1 MRTYIALALLVCA
14 GSPLAAQ
21 RTTGR
26 IEGQVTD
33 SVHMGPLADAE
44 VTATRVG
51 VARETTFVVKTDRR
65 GRFVFDSL
73 DAGRYAMRFA
83 SPMLDSLQF
92 GGSPTLVDVPLDGS
106 ARTAL
111 AVPSGETLRSLA
123 CPGVVFPAGTGALLG
138 IVSDA
143 DTDKPL
149 VGAQIAVAWSKLELD
164 SAKGIVADDRAAK
177 VTVDANGQYR
187 MCGLPT
193 NDPLLL
199 QVQHNGKAGAVLR
212 TRIADASGVL
222 VRDLSFSAAGASLL
236 ADTTS
241 DAPPAVGTARLYGTV
256 RDSRGSPVPGAQ
268 VRVLGTTASMRA
280 DARGAYAFADL
291 PGGTQELEVRQ
302 FGFGVVR
309 GPAELRSGQRR
320 RLDIQLE
327 KIASL
332 DAMKVVAASASRYP
346 EFEQRRRETIGGR
359 FLDETQI
366 RKMHFTKVVDY
377 VNLLPGFVARHD
389 RYNDMRV
396 TSMRY
401 PGCEPAMLVN
411 DLPVGDLMELPPP
424 EMLGAIEVYVT
435 TAGAPPNH
443 RSPCG
448 TIVFWSKR

>member
-1 MRTYIALALLVCA
+1 MRTSIALTLLACA
-14 GSPLAAQ
+14 APSLAAQ
-21 RTTGR
+21 RPTGR

-33 SVHMGPLADAE
+33 SVHMGPVADAQ

-51 VARETTFVVKTDRR
+51 SARETTFVAKTDRR
-65 GRFVFDSL
+65 GRFRFDSL

-83 SPMLDSLQF
+83 SPLLDSLQY
-92 GGSPTLVDVPLDGS
+92 GGTATLVDVTMDGS
-106 ARTAL
+106 ARALL

-143 DTDKPL
+143 ETDKPL
-149 VGAQIAVAWSKLELD
+149 AGAQVAVAWSKLELD

-177 VTVDANGQYR
+177 VTVDPSGQFR

-199 QVQHNGKAGAVLR
+199 QVQHKGRAGAVLR
-212 TRIADASGVL
+212 MRIADAPGVL
-222 VRDLSFSAAGASLL
+222 VRDLSFSAAGAGLL
-236 ADTTS
+236 SDTTS
-241 DAPPAVGTARLYGTV
+241 DPAPATGTARLYGTV
-256 RDSRGSPVPGAQ
+256 RDSKGNPVPGAQ
-268 VRVLGTTASMRA
+268 VRVLGTAASMRSN
-280 DARGAYAFADL
+280 ARGEYAFAEL
-291 PGGTQELEVRQ
+291 PGGTQEVEVRQ

-309 GPAELRSGQRR
+309 GPADLRSGQRT
-320 RLDIQLE
+320 RLDVQLE
-327 KIASL
+327 KVASL

-346 EFEQRRRETIGGR
+346 EFEQRRREAIGGR
-359 FLDETQI
+359 FLDEAQI
-366 RKMHFTKVVDY
+366 KKMHFNKVVDY
-377 VNLLPGFVARHD
+377 VNLLPGFVALHE
-389 RYNDMRV
+389 RYADMRV

-401 PGCEPAMLVN
+401 PGCQPAMLVN
-411 DLPVGDLMELPPP
+411 DLPVSNLMELPPP

>member
-1 MRTYIALALLVCA
+1 MRTYIALTLLVCA
-14 GSPLAAQ
+14 ASPLGAQ

-33 SVHMGPLADAE
+33 SVHMSPLADAR
-44 VTATRVG
+44 VMATRVG
-51 VARETTFVVKTDRR
+51 AARETTFVAKTDRR
-65 GRFVFDSL
+65 GRFRFDSL

-83 SPMLDSLQF
+83 SPLLDSLQY
-92 GGSPTLVDVPLDGS
+92 GGIATLVDVPVDGA
-106 ARTAL
+106 ARAAL

-143 DTDKPL
+143 ETDKPL
-149 VGAQIAVAWSKLELD
+149 AGAQVAVAWSKLELD

-177 VTVDANGQYR
+177 VTVDPSGQFR

-199 QVQHNGKAGAVLR
+199 QVQHDGRAGAVLR
-212 TRIADASGVL
+212 MRIADAPGVL
-222 VRDLSFSAAGASLL
+222 VRDLSFSASGASLL
-236 ADTTS
+236 SDTTN
-241 DAPPAVGTARLYGTV
+241 DPAPALGTARLYGTV
-256 RDSRGSPVPGAQ
+256 RDSKGNPVPGAQ

-280 DARGAYAFADL
+280 DERGGYAFADL
-291 PGGTQELEVRQ
+291 PGGTQEVEVRQ
-302 FGFGVVR
+302 FGFGVIR
-309 GPAELRSGQRR
+309 GPAELRSGQRT
-320 RLDIQLE
+320 RLDVQLE

-332 DAMKVVAASASRYP
+332 EAMKVVATSASRYP
-346 EFEQRRRETIGGR
+346 EFEQRRRESIGGR
-359 FLDETQI
+359 FLDEAQI
-366 RKMHFTKVVDY
+366 KKMHFNKVVDY
-377 VNLLPGFVARHD
+377 VNLLPGFVALHD
-389 RYNDMRV
+389 RYNDPHV

-401 PGCEPAMLVN
+401 PGCQPAMLVN
-411 DLPVGDLMELPPP
+411 DLPISNLMELPPP

>member
-1 MRTYIALALLVCA
+1 MRTSIALTLLACA
-14 GSPLAAQ
+14 APSLAAQ
-21 RTTGR
+21 RPTGR

-33 SVHMGPLADAE
+33 SVHMGPLADAQ

-51 VARETTFVVKTDRR
+51 SARETTFVAKTDRR
-65 GRFVFDSL
+65 GRFRFDSL

-83 SPMLDSLQF
+83 SPLLDSLQY
-92 GGSPTLVDVPLDGS
+92 GGTATLVDVTMDGS
-106 ARTAL
+106 ARALL

-143 DTDKPL
+143 ETDKPL
-149 VGAQIAVAWSKLELD
+149 AGAQVAVAWSKLELD

-177 VTVDANGQYR
+177 VTVDPSGQFR

-199 QVQHNGKAGAVLR
+199 QVQHKGRAGAVLR
-212 TRIADASGVL
+212 MRIADAPGVL
-222 VRDLSFSAAGASLL
+222 VRDLSFSAAGAGLL
-236 ADTTS
+236 SDTTS
-241 DAPPAVGTARLYGTV
+241 DPAPATGTARLYGTV
-256 RDSRGSPVPGAQ
+256 RDSKGNPVPGAQ
-268 VRVLGTTASMRA
+268 VRVLGTAASMRSN
-280 DARGAYAFADL
+280 ARGEYAFAEL
-291 PGGTQELEVRQ
+291 PGGTQEVEVRQ

-309 GPAELRSGQRR
+309 GPADLRSGQRT
-320 RLDIQLE
+320 RLDVQLE
-327 KIASL
+327 KVASL

-346 EFEQRRRETIGGR
+346 EFEQRRREAIGGR
-359 FLDETQI
+359 FLDEAQI
-366 RKMHFTKVVDY
+366 KKMHFNKVVDY
-377 VNLLPGFVARHD
+377 VNLLPGFVALHE
-389 RYNDMRV
+389 RYADMRV

-401 PGCEPAMLVN
+401 PGCQPAMLVN
-411 DLPVGDLMELPPP
+411 DLPVSNLMELPPP

>member
-1 MRTYIALALLVCA
+1 MRTSIALTLLACA
-14 GSPLAAQ
+14 APSLAAQ
-21 RTTGR
+21 RPTGR

-33 SVHMGPLADAE
+33 SVHMGPLADAQ

-51 VARETTFVVKTDRR
+51 SARETTFVAKTDRR
-65 GRFVFDSL
+65 GRFRFDSL

-83 SPMLDSLQF
+83 SPLLDSLQY
-92 GGSPTLVDVPLDGS
+92 GGTATLVDVTDGS
-106 ARTAL
+106 ARALL

-143 DTDKPL
+143 ETDKPL
-149 VGAQIAVAWSKLELD
+149 AGAQVAVAWSKLELD

-177 VTVDANGQYR
+177 VTVDPSGQFR

-199 QVQHNGKAGAVLR
+199 QVQHKGRAGAVLR
-212 TRIADASGVL
+212 MRIAEAPGVL
-222 VRDLSFSAAGASLL
+222 VRDLSFSAAGAGLL
-236 ADTTS
+236 SDTTS
-241 DAPPAVGTARLYGTV
+241 DPAPATGTARLYGTV
-256 RDSRGSPVPGAQ
+256 RDSKGNPVPGAQ
-268 VRVLGTTASMRA
+268 VRVLGTAASMRSN
-280 DARGAYAFADL
+280 ARGEYAFAEL
-291 PGGTQELEVRQ
+291 PGGTQEVEVRQ

-309 GPAELRSGQRR
+309 GPADLRSGQRT
-320 RLDIQLE
+320 RLDVQLE
-327 KIASL
+327 KVASL

-346 EFEQRRRETIGGR
+346 EFEQRRREAIGGR
-359 FLDETQI
+359 FLDEAQI
-366 RKMHFTKVVDY
+366 KKMHFNKVVDY
-377 VNLLPGFVARHD
+377 VNLLPGFVALHE
-389 RYNDMRV
+389 RYADMRV

-401 PGCEPAMLVN
+401 PGCQPAMLVN
-411 DLPVGDLMELPPP
+411 DLPVSNLMELPPP

>member
-1 MRTYIALALLVCA
+1 MRTFIALALLVCA
-14 GSPLAAQ
+14 ASPLAAQ

-51 VARETTFVVKTDRR
+51 AARETTFVAKTDRR
-65 GRFVFDSL
+65 GRFRFDSL

-83 SPMLDSLQF
+83 SPLLDSLQY
-92 GGSPTLVDVPLDGS
+92 GGSAMLVDVPVDG
-106 ARTAL
+106 ATRAAL

-143 DTDKPL
+143 ETDRPL
-149 VGAQIAVAWSKLELD
+149 AGAQIAVAWSKLELD
-164 SAKGIVADDRAAK
+164 STKGIVADDRAAK
-177 VTVDANGQYR
+177 VTADASGQYR

-199 QVQHNGKAGAVLR
+199 QVQHNGRAGAVLR
-212 TRIADASGVL
+212 MRIADAQGVL

-236 ADTTS
+236 SDTTS
-241 DAPPAVGTARLYGTV
+241 DPAPAKGTARLYGIV
-256 RDSRGSPVPGAQ
+256 RDSKGVPLPGAQ
-268 VRVLGTTASMRA
+268 IRVLGTAANMRA
-280 DARGAYAFADL
+280 DSRGAYAFADL

-309 GPAELRSGQRR
+309 GPVELRGGQRT

-346 EFEQRRRETIGGR
+346 EFEQRRRESIGGR

-366 RKMHFTKVVDY
+366 RRMHFNKVVDY
-377 VNLLPGFVARHD
+377 VNLLPGFVALHD

-396 TSMRY
+396 TSIRY
-401 PGCEPAMLVN
+401 PGCQPAMLVN
-411 DLPVGDLMELPPP
+411 DLPVSDLMELPPP

>member
-14 GSPLAAQ
+14 GSPVAAQ

-33 SVHMGPLADAE
+33 SVHMSPLADAE

-51 VARETTFVVKTDRR
+51 VARETTFVAKTDRR
-65 GRFVFDSL
+65 GRFRFDSL
-73 DAGRYAMRFA
+73 DPGRYAMRFA
-83 SPMLDSLQF
+83 SSLLDSLQY
-92 GGSPTLVDVPLDGS
+92 GGSATLVDVSIGGS
-106 ARTAL
+106 ARAAL

-143 DTDKPL
+143 ETDKPL
-149 VGAQIAVAWSKLELD
+149 AGARVAVAWSKLELD

-177 VTVDANGQYR
+177 VTVDPSGQFR

-199 QVQHNGKAGAVLR
+199 QVQHEGRAGAVLR
-212 TRIADASGVL
+212 MRIADAPGVL
-222 VRDLSFSAAGASLL
+222 VRDLSFSASGASLL
-236 ADTTS
+236 SDTTS
-241 DAPPAVGTARLYGTV
+241 DPPPAAGTARLYGIV
-256 RDSRGSPVPGAQ
+256 RDSKGNPVPGAQ
-268 VRVLGTTASMRA
+268 VRVLGTAASMRS
-280 DARGAYAFADL
+280 DARGEYAFAEL
-291 PGGTQELEVRQ
+291 PGGTQEVEVRQ
-302 FGFGVVR
+302 FGFGVAR
-309 GPAELRSGQRR
+309 GPAELRSGQRT
-320 RLDIQLE
+320 RLDVQLE

-332 DAMKVVAASASRYP
+332 DAMKVVASSASRYP

-359 FLDETQI
+359 FLDEAQI
-366 RKMHFTKVVDY
+366 KRMHFNKVVDY
-377 VNLLPGFVARHD
+377 VNLLPGFVALHD

-401 PGCEPAMLVN
+401 PGCQPAMLVN
-411 DLPVGDLMELPPP
+411 DLPVSNLMELPPP

>member
-14 GSPLAAQ
+14 APPLAAQ

-33 SVHMGPLADAE
+33 SVHMSALADAE

-51 VARETTFVVKTDRR
+51 TARETTYVAKTDRR
-65 GRFVFDSL
+65 GRFRFDSL

-83 SPMLDSLQF
+83 SPLLDSLQY
-92 GGSPTLVDVPLDGS
+92 GGTATLVDVPVDGS
-106 ARTAL
+106 ARAAL

-143 DTDKPL
+143 ETAKPL
-149 VGAQIAVAWSKLELD
+149 AGAQVAVAWSKLELD

-177 VTVDANGQYR
+177 VTVDPSGQFR

-199 QVQHNGKAGAVLR
+199 QVQHEGRAGAVLR
-212 TRIADASGVL
+212 MRIADAPGVL
-222 VRDLSFSAAGASLL
+222 VRDLSFSPAGASLL
-236 ADTTS
+236 SDTTS
-241 DAPPAVGTARLYGTV
+241 DPAPASGTARLYGAV
-256 RDSRGSPVPGAQ
+256 RDSKGNPVPGAQ
-268 VRVLGTTASMRA
+268 VRVLGTAASMRT

-291 PGGTQELEVRQ
+291 PGGTQEVEVRQ
-302 FGFGVVR
+302 FGFGVIR
-309 GPAELRSGQRR
+309 GPAELRSGQGT
-320 RLDIQLE
+320 RLDVQLE

-332 DAMKVVAASASRYP
+332 EAMKVVAASASRYP
-346 EFEQRRRETIGGR
+346 EFEQRRREAIGGR
-359 FLDETQI
+359 FLDEAQI
-366 RKMHFTKVVDY
+366 RKMHFNKVVDY
-377 VNLLPGFVARHD
+377 VNLLPGFVALHE

-401 PGCEPAMLVN
+401 PGCQPAMLVN
-411 DLPVGDLMELPPP
+411 DLPVSDLMELPPP

>member
-1 MRTYIALALLVCA
+1 MRTSIALTLLACA
-14 GSPLAAQ
+14 APSLAAQ
-21 RTTGR
+21 RPTGR

-33 SVHMGPLADAE
+33 SVHMGPLADAQ

-51 VARETTFVVKTDRR
+51 SARETTFVAKTDRR
-65 GRFVFDSL
+65 GRFRFDSL

-83 SPMLDSLQF
+83 SPLLDSLQY
-92 GGSPTLVDVPLDGS
+92 GGTATLVDVTDGS
-106 ARTAL
+106 ARALL

-143 DTDKPL
+143 ETDKPL
-149 VGAQIAVAWSKLELD
+149 AGAQVAVAWSKLELD

-177 VTVDANGQYR
+177 VTVDPSGQFR

-199 QVQHNGKAGAVLR
+199 QVQHKGRAGAVLR
-212 TRIADASGVL
+212 MRIADAPGVL
-222 VRDLSFSAAGASLL
+222 VRDLSFSAAGAGLL
-236 ADTTS
+236 SDTTS
-241 DAPPAVGTARLYGTV
+241 DPAPATGTARLYGTV
-256 RDSRGSPVPGAQ
+256 RDSKGNPVPGAQ
-268 VRVLGTTASMRA
+268 VRVLGTAASMRSN
-280 DARGAYAFADL
+280 ARGEYAFAEL
-291 PGGTQELEVRQ
+291 PGGTQEVEVRQ

-309 GPAELRSGQRR
+309 GPADLRSGQRT
-320 RLDIQLE
+320 RLDVQLE
-327 KIASL
+327 KVASL

-346 EFEQRRRETIGGR
+346 EFEQRRREAIGGR
-359 FLDETQI
+359 FLDEAQI
-366 RKMHFTKVVDY
+366 KKMHFNKVVDY
-377 VNLLPGFVARHD
+377 VNLLPGFVALHE
-389 RYNDMRV
+389 RYADMRV

-401 PGCEPAMLVN
+401 PGCQPAMLVN
-411 DLPVGDLMELPPP
+411 DLPVSNLMELPPP